1 MEVHRVMELSLALER
16 LIHPRILVVGDVM
29 LDRYVCGDVGR
40 VSQEA
45 PILILNADQ
54 QEDRLGGAAN
64 VANMLSALEAQVTV
78 AGITGN
84 DTDAEILR
92 GLLRTSD
99 IDSQA
104 LFNTADRRTTV
115 KQRFV
120 GRASGK
126 HSGQVLR
133 VDYESRHTLPT
144 PVEEQFQTLVCG
156 LVPQYDAVL
165 ISDYGKGVCSVN
177 VVEAIIRRGRQADV
191 PVLIDPARNG
201 DYKKYCGAT
210 LLKPNRYEAAH
221 ASKLPLNHVSQA
233 AKVAQHLQKSLQI
246 DNIVIT
252 MDRDGMLIAEQNG
265 ALHHLPSHIRDV
277 YDITGAG
284 DMAFTVLG
292 LGFASG
298 LSLPHAAGLAN
309 AAAGWE
315 VQHDG
320 VAVMSRLE
328 LAAEIQHPTKPQK
341 MHSLLMLSRE
351 VKRLKSLG
359 KKIVFTN
366 GCFDL
371 LHVGHVTYLQEAAR
385 MGDALIV
392 AVNSDKSV
400 RKLKGPTRPVIQ
412 EADRAAMLAALACVT
427 YVLIFEEDTPCS
439 LLQTLQPDVLVK
451 GGTYRPD
458 EVVGHEIV
466 TGYGGQVCLTSVVN
480 GVSTTQIL
488 DSLHRAA

>member
-1 MEVHRVMELSLALER
+1 MELSLALER
-16 LIHPRILVVGDVM
+16 LTHPRILVVGDVM
-29 LDRYVCGDVGR
+29 LDRYIWGDVSR

-64 VANMLSALEAQVTV
+64 VANMLSALEAQVTI
-78 AGITGN
+78 AGIMGH
-84 DTDAEILR
+84 DSDGEILR

-99 IDSQA
+99 IDAQA
-104 LFNTADRRTTV
+104 LLNATDRRTTV

-144 PVEEQFQTLVCG
+144 QLEEQFQSLVCG

-177 VVEAIIRRGRQADV
+177 VIEAIIRRGRQTDI
-191 PVLIDPARNG
+191 PVLVDPARNG
-201 DYKKYCGAT
+201 DYKKYSGST

-221 ASKLPLNHVSQA
+221 ASRLPLNHVSQA
-233 AKVAQHLQKSLQI
+233 AKVVQHLQKTLQI
-246 DNIVIT
+246 DNLVIT
-252 MDRDGMLIAEQNG
+252 MDREGMIIADQNG
-265 ALHHLPSHIRDV
+265 SLHHLPSHMRDV

-284 DMAFTVLG
+284 DMAFTLLG
-292 LGFASG
+292 LGLASG
-298 LSLPHAAGLAN
+298 LSLPLAAGLAN
-309 AAAGWE
+309 VAAGWE

-320 VAVMSRLE
+320 VAVISRHE
-328 LAAEIQHPTKPQK
+328 LAAEIQRNTQPKKIQ
-341 MHSLLMLSRE
+341 SLMMLNRE

-412 EADRAAMLAALACVT
+412 EADRAAMLAALACVNH
-427 YVLIFEEDTPCS
+427 VLIFEEDTPCS
-439 LLQTLQPDVLVK
+439 ILQTLQPDVLVK

-488 DSLHRAA
+488 ESLHRAA